1 MAKERLIITQ
11 GLCDKVKKL
20 ATHGMEQKEIA
31 DMLGISTA
39 TIGRIKAAGYDEKL
53 FRLKNEKRSQA
64 EKQKKIMDRHMQE
77 IMEQDRKDIEAAI
90 KRRDKLF
97 GIKTSD
103 PGRGEHMA
111 AQVPGQLEMDLP
123 EKKEPAE
130 GQQKMF
136 KFLEGKFDEVE
147 KEEIAICGKL
157 DKIYDMLGQI
167 LRAIR
172 KE

>member
-1 MAKERLIITQ
+1 MAKERLVITQ
-11 GLCDKVKKL
+11 ALCDKVWKL
-20 ATHGMEQKEIA
+20 TTHKIDQKEIA

-53 FRLKNEKRSQA
+53 FKLKNKTRREA
-64 EKQKKIMDRHMQE
+64 EKQKQIMDRHME
-77 IMEQDRKDIEAAI
+77 EMMEQDRKDIEEAV

-103 PGRGEHMA
+103 QGRAEHMA

-130 GQQKMF
+130 DQKKLYRFLAGQ
-136 KFLEGKFDEVE
+136 FDEA
-147 KEEIAICGKL
+147 EIAICGKL

-167 LRAIR
+167 MRAIR